1 MKEKSQN
8 FSFPHFPR
16 FQIIAHMSVFF
27 MILSRSG
34 LCQRPVLLPSG
45 EQEELE
51 EPEEHQE
58 GQTHVLI
65 PDV

>member
-1 MKEKSQN
+1 MC
-8 FSFPHFPR
+8 
-16 FQIIAHMSVFF
+16 VFF
-27 MILSRSG
+27 MIISRSG